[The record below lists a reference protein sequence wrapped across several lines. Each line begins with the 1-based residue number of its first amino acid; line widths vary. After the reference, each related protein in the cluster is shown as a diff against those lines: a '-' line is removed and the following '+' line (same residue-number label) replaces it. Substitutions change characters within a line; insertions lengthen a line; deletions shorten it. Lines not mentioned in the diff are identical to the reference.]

1 MITRRTAGAALL
13 IYAVAT
19 FAANTIIAAPGGTY
33 SAKGVARYTSS
44 GHYGIAF
51 AAAYLGCLGA
61 VALLPFVLGMR
72 AEIGRLG
79 DLAWG
84 LGVAAATT
92 GVIGWFIAGGV
103 DVAMAE
109 GGTVVKAGVTS
120 PTVYALTEIGN
131 LLSWCAPALFI
142 GGVALLLSRAKS
154 LPRWVRVFSAVAGVC
169 GILAPFFFTYFIY
182 LLWTLVL
189 GLILVARHATPTS
202 AAQVQASL
210 V

>member
-13 IYAVAT
+13 VYAVAT
-19 FAANTIIAAPGGTY
+19 FAANSFIAAPGGTY
-33 SAKGVARYTSS
+33 EPTTVARYVSS

-61 VALLPFVLGMR
+61 LALLPFVLGVR

-79 DLAWG
+79 ELAWG

-109 GGTVVKAGVTS
+109 GGSAVKAASHEPDRLRPHGDRQPAQLVR
-120 PTVYALTEIGN
+120 PGAVHGRGGH
-131 LLSWCAPALFI
+131 PALP
-142 GGVALLLSRAKS
+142 G
-154 LPRWVRVFSAVAGVC
+154 
-169 GILAPFFFTYFIY
+169 
-182 LLWTLVL
+182 
-189 GLILVARHATPTS
+189 
-202 AAQVQASL
+202 
-210 V
+210 